1 MAKKI
6 LKEVSLIKEFTTPTI
21 DYTFQKSISYS
32 QTLSYNTCP
41 HQWSLN
47 YVKGL
52 QVYKPSIH
60 TVFGT
65 ALHETLQEW
74 LTVLY
79 EDTVKK
85 ATEMDLS
92 SLLLDNMYSIYAQE
106 KVKNNNEHFST
117 SEELL
122 EFHSDGVE
130 ILKYVKQ
137 KRSTYFS
144 TKYIKLV
151 GVEIPLVYTIGRN
164 IFFKGYIDI
173 VLYDEQ
179 DDKYI
184 ILDIKTS
191 TSGWNEY
198 AKKDD
203 KKLAQLLLYKEFLAK
218 QFNIDVDKVDV
229 KYFIVK
235 RKVPADPEYPA
246 MARRV
251 QEFTPPSGRIK
262 RGQATSALTRFIAD
276 AFDEQGNYI
285 NKEYEQKPSKSN
297 CMFCAYK
304 GTEHC
309 KASFLD

>member
-1 MAKKI
+1 MAKKQI
-6 LKEVSLIKEFTTPTI
+6 KQVQLIKEATPVAI
-21 DYTFQKSISYS
+21 DYDTQKSISYS

-41 HQWSLN
+41 HQWALS

-65 ALHETLQEW
+65 ALHEVVQEW
-74 LTVLY
+74 LTELY
-79 EDTVKK
+79 DGTVKK
-85 ATEMDLS
+85 ATEMDLGA
-92 SLLLDNMYSIYAQE
+92 LLQDKLFTIYAKE
-106 KVKNNNEHFST
+106 KEKYGEHFTS
-117 SEELL
+117 SEELS

-130 ILKYVKQ
+130 ILKYVVK
-137 KRSTYFS
+137 KRSSFFS
-144 TKYIKLV
+144 TKHLRLV
-151 GVEIPLVYTIGRN
+151 GVEIPLVHEIGTN
-164 IFFKGYIDI
+164 IFFKGYIDL

-184 ILDIKTS
+184 VLDIKTS

-218 QFNIDVDKVDV
+218 QFNLDVDKIDV

-235 RKVPADPEYPA
+235 RKVPDDPMYPA
-246 MARRV
+246 MGRRV
-251 QEFTPPSGRIK
+251 QEFAPPSGKIK
-262 RGQATSALTRFIAD
+262 RAQATTALAKFIED
-276 AFDEQGNYI
+276 AFDKQGQYI
-285 NKEYEQKPSKSN
+285 DKEYEQRPSKSN
-297 CMFCAYK
+297 CRFCSYV

-309 KASFLD
+309 HAGVLL

>member
-1 MAKKI
+1 MTKKV
-6 LKEVSLIKEFTTPTI
+6 LKEVSLVKDFVTPTI

-41 HQWSLN
+41 HQWALK

-52 QVYKPSIH
+52 QEYRPSIH

-65 ALHETLQEW
+65 ALHEVMQEW
-74 LTVLY
+74 LTELY
-79 EDTVKK
+79 EGTVKK
-85 ATEMDLS
+85 SNEMDLGA
-92 SLLLDNMYSIYAQE
+92 LLHDKLFSIYAQE
-106 KVKNNNEHFST
+106 KEKYGQHFST
-117 SEELL
+117 SEQLS
-122 EFHSDGVE
+122 EFHNDGVE
-130 ILKYVKQ
+130 ILKYVRK
-137 KRSTYFS
+137 KRSSYFG
-144 TKYIKLV
+144 TKYYKLV

-191 TSGWNEY
+191 TSGWNEF

-218 QFNIDVDKVDV
+218 QFGIDVDKVDV

-235 RKVPADPEYPA
+235 RKVPADPEFPA
-246 MARRV
+246 MGRRV
-251 QEFTPPSGRIK
+251 QEFIPPSGKIK
-262 RGQATSALTRFIAD
+262 RGQATTALTKFIDD
-276 AFDEQGNYI
+276 AFDMHGKYI
-285 NKEYEQKPSKSN
+285 DKEYDKKPSKSN
-297 CMFCAYK
+297 CMFCDFK

-309 KASFLD
+309 HAGVLG